1 VVVAD
6 RAARATSP
14 HRVTTIGPLH
24 VIAALIGA
32 LTIWASARPLDDY
45 DSFLHVELGG
55 QILDGRIG
63 DRSAWWLGVD
73 EPPGWVT
80 SQWLAE
86 VIMHAVVTGPGWPTL
101 LALSVLAQ
109 VTLVVGLG
117 TVLLRG
123 RPAPVAVPIFVLALA
138 GTSDALAARPQT
150 AGLLFLLWLAPAC
163 VRLWTTGR
171 RPPIALIAML
181 SLIWAQLHGSWILA
195 PAAFGLVAL
204 GLQLDAGRRPAALLR
219 PALISALA
227 AMTGVLNPQGLASF
241 VLPLRFRA
249 ASSTITEWWP
259 TTLVDGFTVAWAAI
273 VVATVVVWARS
284 GIPVPR
290 VELLWV
296 LGWAAFAM
304 LGYRNVTPAVLM
316 TAPVAVLALS
326 RWYEQRRPGPE
337 VPAPAGS
344 REARLLTLTVA
355 LLLIGATAGALVR
368 IPALDTFATT
378 PGRRIAAWIG
388 EQPGPVRVFNT
399 WNATGALIGLS
410 NGKARLVIDNRIDLW
425 GGPYTARISDAESMA
440 PGWERTVADF
450 GPDAVVVSRDSA
462 LASGLTLKGWRI
474 ALTDR
479 DLVLLLRSPG
489 AGVPN

>member
-1 VVVAD
+1 
-6 RAARATSP
+6 
-14 HRVTTIGPLH
+14 
-24 VIAALIGA
+24 
-32 LTIWASARPLDDY
+32 
-45 DSFLHVELGG
+45 
-55 QILDGRIG
+55 
-63 DRSAWWLGVD
+63 
-73 EPPGWVT
+73 
-80 SQWLAE
+80 
-86 VIMHAVVTGPGWPTL
+86 
-101 LALSVLAQ
+101 
-109 VTLVVGLG
+109 
-117 TVLLRG
+117 
-123 RPAPVAVPIFVLALA
+123 
-138 GTSDALAARPQT
+138 
-150 AGLLFLLWLAPAC
+150 
-163 VRLWTTGR
+163 
-171 RPPIALIAML
+171 
-181 SLIWAQLHGSWILA
+181 
-195 PAAFGLVAL
+195 
-204 GLQLDAGRRPAALLR
+204 
-219 PALISALA
+219 
-227 AMTGVLNPQGLASF
+227 
-241 VLPLRFRA
+241 
-249 ASSTITEWWP
+249 
-259 TTLVDGFTVAWAAI
+259 

-284 GIPVPR
+284 GIRVPR

-296 LGWAAFAM
+296 LGWTAFAM

-326 RWYEQRRPGPE
+326 RWYEQRRPGAAVSAPAVPASE
-337 VPAPAGS
+337 VPAPEVSTSAGS

-368 IPALDTFATT
+368 IPGVDTFATT

-462 LASGLTLKGWRI
+462 LASGLTLKGWRV

-479 DLVLLLRSPG
+479 DLVLLLPSAG